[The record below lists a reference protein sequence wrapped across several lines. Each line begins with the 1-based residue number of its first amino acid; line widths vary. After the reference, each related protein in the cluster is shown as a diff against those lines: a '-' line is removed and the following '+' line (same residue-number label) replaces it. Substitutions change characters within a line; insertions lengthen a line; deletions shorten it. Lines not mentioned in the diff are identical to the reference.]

1 MIAIQKPKV
10 VVIGSGSLFFG
21 RQAIWQMVQSPQLNS
36 GMLSLVDKDPQRMA
50 KMGLLAEKVVAETG
64 VNLKIEI
71 ASHWNDALPGAD
83 FVVLSF
89 AADTVRYRGLDCQ
102 ISEKYGIR
110 MCSGDTIGPG
120 GIFRAMRE
128 LPLIMECIADIERL
142 CPEVWVINYINPS
155 AVNGMAIARYARR
168 VKSFALCDSLHMP
181 KVKMRFAKRARNRRG

>member
-36 GMLSLVDKDPQRMA
+36 GTLSLVDKDPQRMA

-64 VNLKIEI
+64 VSLKIET

-102 ISEKYGIR
+102 ISKSTAFACAVAI
-110 MCSGDTIGPG
+110 
-120 GIFRAMRE
+120 
-128 LPLIMECIADIERL
+128 
-142 CPEVWVINYINPS
+142 PS
-155 AVNGMAIARYARR
+155 DPAASSAPCASCR
-168 VKSFALCDSLHMP
+168 
-181 KVKMRFAKRARNRRG
+181 

>member
-71 ASHWNDALPGAD
+71 CLAL
-83 FVVLSF
+83 
-89 AADTVRYRGLDCQ
+89 
-102 ISEKYGIR
+102 E
-110 MCSGDTIGPG
+110 
-120 GIFRAMRE
+120 
-128 LPLIMECIADIERL
+128 
-142 CPEVWVINYINPS
+142 
-155 AVNGMAIARYARR
+155 
-168 VKSFALCDSLHMP
+168 
-181 KVKMRFAKRARNRRG
+181 